1 MKLFG
6 RELEG
11 FAKALVIL
19 VAVFLVASGMC
30 GLQWA
35 ISMGPQSGAMLI
47 PLGIVELIAILLSAA
62 GIVLV
67 LIAWG
72 IRALFNRSADK
83 SRRRAWLNS

>member
-1 MKLFG
+1 MKLF
-6 RELEG
+6 RYELEG

-19 VAVFLVASGMC
+19 VAFLLVASGLC

-35 ISMGPQSGAMLI
+35 ASMGGSRLDAVFL
-47 PLGIVELIAILLSAA
+47 PLGIVELIAILLSAV

-72 IRALFNRSADK
+72 IRAIFGGSAD
-83 SRRRAWLNS
+83 